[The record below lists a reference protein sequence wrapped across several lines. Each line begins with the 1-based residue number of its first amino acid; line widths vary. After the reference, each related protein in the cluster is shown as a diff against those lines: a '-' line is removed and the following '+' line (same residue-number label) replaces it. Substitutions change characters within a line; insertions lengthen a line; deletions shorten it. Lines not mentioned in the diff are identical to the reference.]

1 MRETPLHPAIGAP
14 DGPRF
19 GEGMRAAFG
28 GPRPV
33 TAQLRELRFGAFT
46 VMDVR
51 CDAPEYGRSAPIPP
65 QNALLVALQLRGNKD
80 YEIWEDGR
88 RLDCL
93 PVSPGTVNIYN
104 LNRNVVSAS
113 AQPFHSL
120 TFTLPIHAFD
130 AWDPGGD
137 NLASGPS
144 RTALLDPVIEGLGM
158 ALLPAIADPD
168 CAPRMFVEHVLLAL
182 RAHLLHRF
190 GAPSTSRRG
199 GLSSRQLKQA
209 QAFLEAHLSENLSLG
224 DLAASCSLSAA
235 HFARAFR
242 RSTGMPPHR
251 FLMERRV
258 SRARELLV
266 HTSLPLSDIAILCG
280 FADQAHL
287 TKVFRRVLGVTPGS
301 LRPSAR

>member
-1 MRETPLHPAIGAP
+1 MA
-14 DGPRF
+14 
-19 GEGMRAAFG
+19 
-28 GPRPV
+28 
-33 TAQLRELRFGAFT
+33 AQLRELRFGAFT

-65 QNALLVALQLRGNKD
+65 QNALLVALQLRANKD
-80 YEIWEDGR
+80 YEIWEDGKR
-88 RLDCL
+88 IECL
-93 PVSPGTVNIYN
+93 PVAPGTVNIYN
-104 LNRNVVSAS
+104 LNRSVVSAS

-130 AWDPGGD
+130 AWDPDGG
-137 NLASGPS
+137 NLASGPA

-158 ALLPAIADPD
+158 ALRPAIADPD
-168 CAPRMFVEHVLLAL
+168 TAPRMFVEHVLLAL

-190 GAPSTSRRG
+190 GAPNTSRQG

-209 QAFLEAHLSENLSLG
+209 QAFLEAYLSENVSLA
-224 DLAASCSLSAA
+224 DLAASCSLSPA

-242 RSTGMPPHR
+242 RSTGVPPHR

-258 SRARELLV
+258 TRARELLV
-266 HTSLPLSDIAILCG
+266 HTGLSLSEIAIRCG

-301 LRPSAR
+301 LRTTTR